1 MDPLGEVYT
10 GRDNTGAAAVFGRSP
25 NELGQYY
32 KQQIV
37 QQAAAQKQDKL
48 PEFNPD
54 QDPMLAALGKAHPND
69 IPALSKD
76 YQDIVKLKVAYMR
89 EKDPIKKGE
98 ILQQYLP
105 AKAQLA
111 SYVAKSLRTVEE
123 EQKANQFAQKDY
135 KHTLPSDF
143 EDRKKQWLSQ
153 DIHTRPEAFDY
164 GTVNVMG
171 LADIAYNKA
180 IAKMKP
186 SVTEIVTVTPDGKKI
201 TSKKTAISVND
212 AEKSL
217 TDYWNAGMPQNEKN
231 GWTDYVMEAAIP
243 KDGSEPDPVALEAV
257 KKGPQGIKEYAIQTM
272 MVNAH
277 KKLEGGLYKVE
288 PIKPSGSGDGG
299 NTMEFKGGSMN
310 TVEVQNQDGTVEKKT
325 TLMPKDKAKD
335 LPVMNFDDGKN
346 GVVKGRVMY
355 VSEISGADPT
365 LYIQRTKKVGAKTV
379 EEIVQVPF
387 TSFNR
392 SQIDKV
398 TLTPNSY
405 DIHMK
410 KAPAKKFKEKNF
422 EPQKKSVSSPNVP
435 ATGKKRW
442 LVTPTQNKTK

>member
-32 KQQIV
+32 KQQMA

-48 PEFNPD
+48 PEFDPD
-54 QDPMLAALGKAHPND
+54 KDPMLAALGKAHLND
-69 IPALSKD
+69 IPSLTKD
-76 YQDIVKLKVAYMR
+76 YNDIVKLKVAYTK

-105 AKAQLA
+105 AKTQLWG
-111 SYVAKSLRTVEE
+111 YIAKSLRTVEE
-123 EQKANQFAQKDY
+123 EQKANTLANKDY

-153 DIHTRPEAFDY
+153 DIHDRPESFDY
-164 GTVNVMG
+164 GTLNVMS
-171 LADIAYNKA
+171 LADNAYKMA

-186 SVTEIVTVTPDGKKI
+186 SVTEVVTVTPDGKKV
-201 TSKKTAISVND
+201 TNKTTAISDKD
-212 AEKSL
+212 AERSFS
-217 TDYWNAGMPQNEKN
+217 DYWDAGMPQNEKN
-231 GWTDYVMEAAIP
+231 GWTDLVFAAAIP
-243 KDGSEPDPVALEAV
+243 TDGSEPDPVAVEAL
-257 KKGPQGIKEYAIQTM
+257 KKGPQGVKDFAIQFM

-277 KKLEGGLYKVE
+277 KKLGSGLYKVE
-288 PIKPSGSGDGG
+288 PIKPSGNGDGG

-335 LPVMNFDDGKN
+335 LPVMNFDNGKN
-346 GVVKGRVMY
+346 GVIKGRAMY
-355 VSEISGADPT
+355 ISQVDGADPT
-365 LYIQRTKKVGAKTV
+365 LYIQKTIKKGLNLIDT
-379 EEIVQVPF
+379 IIPIPF
-387 TSFNR
+387 NSINR

-410 KAPAKKFKEKNF
+410 KPVGKKFKEKNF
-422 EPQKKSVSSPNVP
+422 EPQKKSVSSP
-435 ATGKKRW
+435 
-442 LVTPTQNKTK
+442 KTTTNYKTLKF